1 MLAANEILIADGY
14 YAFVGEQRTFH
25 SMSELANL
33 QLSRQAEEPV
43 GKKFLPG
50 SFIFVDREKKKHHER
65 LETPSGMT
73 LRLLKLGVV

>member
-33 QLSRQAEEPV
+33 QLSRQAEEP